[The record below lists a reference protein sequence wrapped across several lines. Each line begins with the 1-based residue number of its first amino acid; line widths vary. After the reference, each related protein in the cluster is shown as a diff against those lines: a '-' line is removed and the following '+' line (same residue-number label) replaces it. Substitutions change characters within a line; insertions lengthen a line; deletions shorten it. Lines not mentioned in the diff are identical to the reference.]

1 MKKNITSRDVIFDEK
16 SILVSS
22 VENPLKNDFV
32 IPIDAQEEI
41 QPPIMKKK
49 NMMIMFKKELLLC
62 PLQGKRGRLWLQRG
76 TLKSEIMLHML
87 STLLV
92 NSKGWM
98 NQVHTRTHGLKW
110 LEQVI
115 DNHEARDGVSCQEWN
130 LEYRWSTKEKE
141 NVGCKWIFKSK
152 EGPSNGVAHIYKT
165 RVVAK
170 EFSQI
175 EGVDFEEVLLPVV
188 KHSSIRVKWKP
199 QRGSTMKNKWK
210 YNAKMNTSVYEVSW
224 IPHPQM

>member
-1 MKKNITSRDVIFDEK
+1 MVKKVKKNITSRDVIFDEK

-92 NSKGWM
+92 NSKG
-98 NQVHTRTHGLKW
+98 
-110 LEQVI
+110 
-115 DNHEARDGVSCQEWN
+115 
-130 LEYRWSTKEKE
+130 
-141 NVGCKWIFKSK
+141 
-152 EGPSNGVAHIYKT
+152 
-165 RVVAK
+165 
-170 EFSQI
+170 
-175 EGVDFEEVLLPVV
+175 
-188 KHSSIRVKWKP
+188 
-199 QRGSTMKNKWK
+199 
-210 YNAKMNTSVYEVSW
+210 
-224 IPHPQM
+224 